1 MWVERKGALYTA
13 GENATCRVA
22 TMETSMKVFQKTK
35 YDVSIL
41 LLLISQK
48 VTNTPQKYHTSLITA
63 VQLIRARK
71 WNQLRHL

>member
-1 MWVERKGALYTA
+1 
-13 GENATCRVA
+13 
-22 TMETSMKVFQKTK
+22 METSMKVFQKTK

-63 VQLIRARK
+63 TVLKRQGGKAVDQA
-71 WNQLRHL
+71 W